1 VGLTDAE
8 LIRRYQA
15 KEPVEQLAAEAGLTR
30 SGVYGRLR
38 RLGIPPRTAPPC
50 HNDDTI
56 RRALADHRSI
66 NAAAKALGISRIRL
80 TAEAQRLGLRDPPT
94 NIPDDLA
101 ERYRE
106 ERSLARLAAR
116 YQTSAPTVS
125 GWLAALGIPRE
136 PPGRRQRP

>member
-1 VGLTDAE
+1 MGLTDAE

-15 KEPVEQLAAEAGLTR
+15 REPIEQLADAAGLTR

-38 RLGIPPRTAPPC
+38 RLGVPPRTARIQPE
-50 HNDDTI
+50 DDTI
-56 RRALADHRSI
+56 RRALTEHGSV
-66 NAAAKALGISRIRL
+66 NAAAKALGISRARL
-80 TAEAQRLGLRDPPT
+80 TAEAQRLHLRDPPS

-101 ERYRE
+101 ESYRD

-116 YQTSAPTVS
+116 YHTTAPTVS